1 MAETANKSSTPP
13 PDEIRGQRTERGVE
27 GTADLPLVL
36 SGRFVENVF
45 LAVDRQNSIFHH
57 ALPVFPASS
66 AGNSRE

>member
-1 MAETANKSSTPP
+1 MAETANIAFTPLP
-13 PDEIRGQRTERGVE
+13 AEIWGQRTERGVE

-36 SGRFVENVF
+36 SGCFMENVF

-57 ALPVFPASS
+57 ALPVLPASS